1 MDNRSLA
8 TGRSLRKKGQMVA
21 GLSRAAGQM
30 VAGLSRAA
38 GPALERLTPYR
49 ISDRFAVESVIGL
62 PWNQ

>member
-8 TGRSLRKKGQMVA
+8 TGRSPEEKGA
-21 GLSRAAGQM
+21 DGSGLSRA
-30 VAGLSRAA
+30 S
-38 GPALERLTPYR
+38 GPVLERYTAYR

>member
-8 TGRSLRKKGQMVA
+8 TGRSLRKK
-21 GLSRAAGQM
+21 GQM